1 MDVAGIPQSVALIR
15 TRITEACE
23 RSGRAPSSVTLVA
36 VTKTVDLPRIRVAY
50 RAGVQDFGE
59 NYVQEA
65 LTKVGDP
72 ELSDPALRWHF
83 IGHLQRNKVREIIGR
98 FALIH
103 SVDSLALAT
112 EIGRRAEQ
120 IGAKAALLLEVK
132 LDMAT
137 TKFGLLPEQTLATAQ
152 AVLDIPGV
160 RLCGLM
166 GMAPFGSNPEAARP
180 AFRTLRTLFDQ
191 LPSEARQVLSMGM
204 SSDFEVAIEEGATM
218 VRIGTA
224 LFGNRPKPD

>member
-1 MDVAGIPQSVALIR
+1 MAVEGIAQNVGEIR
-15 TRITEACE
+15 ARITQACE
-23 RSGRAPSSVTLVA
+23 RSGRNPSLVTLIA
-36 VTKTVDLPRIRVAY
+36 VTKTVDLPRIRAVH
-50 RAGVQDFGE
+50 RAGVQDLAE

-72 ELSDPALRWHF
+72 ELADAGVRWHF
-83 IGHLQRNKVREIIGR
+83 IGHLQRNKVRDIVGH

-103 SVDSLALAT
+103 SVDSLALAS

-120 IGAKAALLLEVK
+120 IGRTMELLLEVK
-132 LDMAT
+132 LDPIA
-137 TKFGLLPEQTLATAQ
+137 TKFGIAPEQTLATAQ
-152 AVLDIPGV
+152 TVLNIPGV
-160 RLCGLM
+160 RLRGLM
-166 GMAPFGSNPEAARP
+166 GMAPFGTNSEDARP

-191 LPSEARQVLSMGM
+191 LPPEACQVLSMGM

-224 LFGNRPKPD
+224 LFGSRPSPD

>member
-1 MDVAGIPQSVALIR
+1 MDVDGIAQNVAAVR
-15 TRITEACE
+15 SRIAQACE
-23 RSGRAPSSVTLVA
+23 RSGRAPSTVTLVA
-36 VTKTVDLPRIRVAY
+36 VTKTVDLPRIREVT
-50 RAGVQDFGE
+50 RAGVTDLGE

-72 ELSDPALRWHF
+72 ELGDTAIHWHF

-112 EIGRRAEQ
+112 EIGRRAAA
-120 IGAKAALLLEVK
+120 IGATADLLLEVK
-132 LDMAT
+132 LDPIA
-137 TKFGLLPEQTLATAQ
+137 TKFGLAPEQTLATAQ

-166 GMAPFGSNPEAARP
+166 GMAPFGSNPEVARP
-180 AFRTLRTLFDQ
+180 AFRTLRTLFDH
-191 LPSEARQVLSMGM
+191 LPPEARQILSMGM

-224 LFGNRPKPD
+224 LFGKRPPPD

>member
-1 MDVAGIPQSVALIR
+1 MDVEGIAQNVAAVR
-15 TRITEACE
+15 TRIAQACE
-23 RSGRAPSSVTLVA
+23 RSGRDPGSVTLIA
-36 VTKTVDLPRIRVAY
+36 VTKTVALPRIQAIV
-50 RAGVQDFGE
+50 RAGVRDLGE

-72 ELSDPALRWHF
+72 ELRDAAVRWHF
-83 IGHLQRNKVREIIGR
+83 IGHLQRNKVREIVGR

-112 EIGRRAEQ
+112 EIGRRASTL
-120 IGAKAALLLEVK
+120 GTTADLLLEVK
-132 LDMAT
+132 LDPIA
-137 TKFGLLPEQTLATAQ
+137 TKFGIAPEETLATAQ
-152 AVLDIPGV
+152 AVQDIPGV

-166 GMAPFGSNPEAARP
+166 GMAPFGSDPEAARP

-191 LPSEARQVLSMGM
+191 LPPDARRILSMGM
-204 SSDFEVAIEEGATM
+204 SSDFEVAIEEGATL

-224 LFGNRPKPD
+224 LFGKRPPD